1 MPIFVTFIAMNALHA
16 PKPSIDKSNDKAKKI
31 ISDHGL
37 RPTQTRLAVLGILGD
52 AQNALTHQELLTKLN
67 DRAALQF
74 DRVTLYRVLD
84 WLLANNIIHKVTGH
98 DRGWR
103 FQLNQADTAHRH
115 AHFQCSH
122 CHTTYC
128 LSDIHLQKPGNLPAH
143 FTVESLELNIKGVCA
158 SCEKQVS

>member
-1 MPIFVTFIAMNALHA
+1 MPIFVTFIAMNALTTTE
-16 PKPSIDKSNDKAKKI
+16 PPIDKSHDIAKKI
-31 ISDHGL
+31 ISDLGL
-37 RPTQTRLAVLGILGD
+37 RPTQNRLAVVSILGD

-67 DRAALQF
+67 GRTSQQF

-103 FQLNQADTAHRH
+103 FQLNHTDATHRH